1 MANSKFPD
9 QDCMLPFFEPDH
21 LILRERTRRW
31 VDEKGLSFSRH
42 HGNLEE
48 RAIALVRELGAGGFL
63 KYTVS
68 EEFGGIRATVQARD
82 LCILREELARG
93 DALSDTMFAM
103 QALGSYPIS
112 LAGNGQQES
121 RLLPAIARGESSSRG
136 TPRHRRSGDTRG
148 SSPSSGNPRAA

>member
-1 MANSKFPD
+1 
-9 QDCMLPFFEPDH
+9 MLPFFKPDH

-63 KYTVS
+63 KHAVP

-82 LCILREELARG
+82 LVHFARRAGARRCVERHHVCDAGSGQLSDLTCRQSASKKAVSYQRSHEANVLQPSLLPSLTLDLTWRPCKLARS
-93 DALSDTMFAM
+93 ATEMNSA
-103 QALGSYPIS
+103 
-112 LAGNGQQES
+112 
-121 RLLPAIARGESSSRG
+121 
-136 TPRHRRSGDTRG
+136 
-148 SSPSSGNPRAA
+148 

>member
-1 MANSKFPD
+1 
-9 QDCMLPFFEPDH
+9 MLPFFEPDH